1 MKNKKGFTL
10 IEIIICIVLI
20 TLISTISIVAIK
32 SKKKNYSDITKKIL
46 NAANVYVSIE
56 KDSQG
61 NSYEYGINNGG
72 KAIQVN
78 VKELLNKGYIDKE
91 TYTTLENNFNKE
103 NYLIFISNSIKT
115 KDDEECKNSGLNYTV
130 NWENVEETIYLCP
143 YNNTKDNNNNDGTI
157 FNKIINQNAY
167 SDCEVNYNSS
177 DSSSYCVLH
186 GKNISN
192 NENVNDIY
200 YYMGTVKNNYIKID
214 GLEHLFRIYRTTEN
228 NDIMVIDNDKVNLYT
243 SPSGSRKYY
252 VGNYGT
258 YFLFEYDY
266 YGSHLDGIKL
276 EKDKYTKTRYK
287 SIISGKECNDELVTT
302 IDGRDY
308 SYGIN
313 NEVIKFKNCAEQIL
327 NGKEE
332 IIEINPPT
340 YKYIYNK
347 TYEQRNFV
355 SDENYSKYFVEQ
367 KWCYDFKET
376 KDNGMSGINFKCKEN
391 KFTTHPLKIGFLTSM
406 DYNATGFVNVPTE
419 SRIDQFRNFA
429 TKIYSYN
436 DGSSEEIIIDTTQ
449 SIWEQYFNWSNIQ
462 NNPRS
467 SYIRPVYVLSGKS
480 IIDSG
485 DGTESN
491 PYIIKG
497 IKS

>member
-10 IEIIICIVLI
+10 IEIIVCIVLI

-32 SKKKNYSDITKKIL
+32 NKKKNYSDITKKIL
-46 NAANVYVSIE
+46 NAANVYISIE

-115 KDDEECKNSGLNYTV
+115 KDDEECKSSGLNYTV
-130 NWENVEETIYLCP
+130 NWENVEETVYLCP
-143 YNNTKDNNNNDGTI
+143 YNDTKDNNNDDGTI
-157 FNKIINQNAY
+157 FNKIINQDAY

-177 DSSSYCVLH
+177 DSSSFCVLH

-192 NENVNDIY
+192 NENINDIY

-228 NDIMVIDNDKVNLYT
+228 NDIMVIDNNNADLSGNTVNKVMHSVMNT
-243 SPSGSRKYY
+243 SGS
-252 VGNYGT
+252 
-258 YFLFEYDY
+258 LIFEYDY
-266 YGSHLDGIKL
+266 SWSGRAYWEGYELFKTGELNYQRVTYNSGRKSKCSDWQKDTLD
-276 EKDKYTKTRYK
+276 
-287 SIISGKECNDELVTT
+287 V
-302 IDGRDY
+302 RDY
-308 SYGIN
+308 SYSGDIQMIN
-313 NEVIKFKNCAEQIL
+313 CSDNSEYNVNSL
-327 NGKEE
+327 TN
-332 IIEINPPT
+332 
-340 YKYIYNK
+340 KYIYNK
-347 TYEQRNFV
+347 VHEQREFV
-355 SDENYSKYFVEQ
+355 DEESYSKYFLNYN
-367 KWCYDFKET
+367 WCYEYERI

-391 KFTTHPLKIGFLTSM
+391 KLTTNAIKIGFLTSM
-406 DYNATGFVNVPTE
+406 DYNATGFVNVSDSDKEKFKIFLP
-419 SRIDQFRNFA
+419 N
-429 TKIYSYN
+429 IYSYANGN
-436 DGSSEEIIIDTTQ
+436 DEEIIIDLATCIT
-449 SIWEQYFNWSNIQ
+449 SIYIYKSGFFH
-462 NNPRS
+462 NNQQS

-480 IIDSG
+480 IIVSG

-491 PYIIKG
+491 PYVIKG
-497 IKS
+497 IKN